1 MQTRSLAFLLI
12 LNYDDITTY
21 EYKIGAPCGSCMMLR
36 IRIQIQSHYSMIF
49 PFFIF
54 VLILHVPTRQTEEGS
69 TALPCQSHSNN
80 SAPRE
85 LFWMENGTTAE
96 LEPFFLSLFLSSDT

>member
-1 MQTRSLAFLLI
+1 MQTRSSAFLLI

-21 EYKIGAPCGSCMMLR
+21 EYKIGALCSSCMMLR
-36 IRIQIQSHYSMIF
+36 IQIQSHCSMIF

-80 SAPRE
+80 SAPQE
-85 LFWMENGTTAE
+85 LFWIENGTTAV